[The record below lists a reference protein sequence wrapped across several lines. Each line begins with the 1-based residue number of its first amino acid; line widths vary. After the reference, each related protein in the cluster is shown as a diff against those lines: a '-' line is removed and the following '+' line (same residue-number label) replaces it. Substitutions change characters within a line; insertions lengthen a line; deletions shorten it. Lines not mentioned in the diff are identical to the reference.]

1 MKRLIQ
7 TELLK
12 QRTTRTS
19 LAGVAAVP
27 LVAGLITVAVLTTAG
42 QDDNEP
48 LGPGT
53 LARVIGAPAGVITV
67 MALMLGVFAMAGEY
81 RHRTIT
87 TTFLATPRRRDVI
100 VSKLIAQ
107 SLTGAVMAVLSLGV
121 SLGIAVPWLI
131 SSDVSLHADAEV
143 LRVIAGL
150 VVSTA
155 LYGALG
161 ISIGA
166 LVRNQTAAAAT
177 ALVWQLAIEGL
188 IADIFHR
195 YSFVR
200 WLPAEA
206 GRSMVRI
213 GAGDGLSSPVAVAV
227 FVGYVVLLAMLSV
240 RFTLRRDVN

>member
-1 MKRLIQ
+1 MKRLIH

-19 LAGVAAVP
+19 FAGVVAVP
-27 LVAGLITVAVLTTAG
+27 LVAGLISVAVLNTAG
-42 QDDNEP
+42 RDDNDP

-107 SLTGAVMAVLSLGV
+107 SLTGVVMAVLSLGI

-131 SSDVSLHADAEV
+131 SSDVSLHVDAEV
-143 LRVIAGL
+143 LRVTAGL
-150 VVSTA
+150 VVSTS

-161 ISIGA
+161 VSIGA

-188 IADIFHR
+188 VSDIFHG
-195 YSFVR
+195 YAFVR

-206 GRSMVRI
+206 GRAMVHI
-213 GAGDGLSSPVAVAV
+213 GSSDGLSSPVAAAV
-227 FVGYVVLLAMLSV
+227 FVAYVVLLAMVSV

>member
-1 MKRLIQ
+1 MKRLIH

-19 LAGVAAVP
+19 VAGLVAVP
-27 LVAGLITVAVLTTAG
+27 FVAGLISVAILTTAG
-42 QDDNEP
+42 RDDNPP

-107 SLTGAVMAVLSLGV
+107 SLTGVAMAVLSLGI
-121 SLGIAVPWLI
+121 SLGISVPWLMAN
-131 SSDVSLHADAEV
+131 DVSLNVDAEV
-143 LRVIAGL
+143 LRVTAGL

-161 ISIGA
+161 VSIGA

-188 IADIFHR
+188 LGDIFHR
-195 YSFVR
+195 HAFVQ

-206 GRSMVRI
+206 GRAMVR
-213 GAGDGLSSPVAVAV
+213 AGSSDGLSSPVAAAV
-227 FVGYVVLLAMLSV
+227 FVAYVVALAMIAM